1 MHAQWYSAARVVIIG
16 APPGQAKQSGTR
28 AFLAII
34 DVPQTT
40 LSAKIGPSA
49 PLVSESSSR
58 VATVPEEICLPSHAQ
73 PLVGGLAQRR
83 ALPQTSVSMDA
94 DSLERPELA
103 EHLPRLLSMADVA
116 DVLSVRTVRGM
127 VANGE
132 LPIVRLNGRTVR
144 FRPEDVRDLFQRRAG
159 VGSTMEGCG

>member
-1 MHAQWYSAARVVIIG
+1 
-16 APPGQAKQSGTR
+16 
-28 AFLAII
+28 
-34 DVPQTT
+34 
-40 LSAKIGPSA
+40 
-49 PLVSESSSR
+49 
-58 VATVPEEICLPSHAQ
+58 
-73 PLVGGLAQRR
+73 
-83 ALPQTSVSMDA
+83 MDA